1 MEQILINAAG
11 TLAFGG
17 GGIAIVAYIY
27 WKQSESLLLNQKEQ
41 IARIAESFEKAL
53 DRRDRDFAMLYE
65 TVRGER
71 SRPVA

>member
-17 GGIAIVAYIY
+17 GGITIVAYIY
-27 WKQSESLLLNQKEQ
+27 WKQSESLLQHHKEQ

-53 DRRDRDFAMLYE
+53 DRRDKDFAMLYE
-65 TVRGER
+65 AIKQRGT
-71 SRPVA
+71 